1 MSALRTILIACA
13 AAATG
18 FGSLCLP
25 VTAAEFSPGQTSE
38 IEKIVKDYLIKNPE
52 ILRDA
57 MAALERKQKD
67 EEAATREKV
76 VSDNASLLFNSVN
89 QANVGNAKGKITIVE
104 FFDYNCGYCKRTV
117 DDMARL
123 MKSEPD
129 LRVVLKDFPVLGPG
143 SVEAAKIA
151 TALRNQFKGDKF
163 WEYHQRLFA
172 MPHPREGVGKAQA
185 LAAAKELGADMDR
198 LEKDAE
204 AADTRKGIEETM
216 QLADSLSLSGTP
228 SFVVGSEVVVGAVG
242 YDELKNKIGNVRK
255 CGKPVCS

>member
-1 MSALRTILIACA
+1 MSALRPILIACA
-13 AAATG
+13 AAAIG
-18 FGSLCLP
+18 FGGLCPP
-25 VTAAEFSPGQTSE
+25 VKAAEFSPGQTSE
-38 IEKIVKDYLIKNPE
+38 IEAIVKDYLVKNPE

-67 EEAATREKV
+67 EEVATRAKV
-76 VSDNASLLFNSVN
+76 VSDNATLLFNSVN

-117 DDMARL
+117 EDMAKL

-185 LAAAKELGADMDR
+185 LAVAKELGADMDR

-216 QLADSLSLSGTP
+216 QLANSLSLSGTP
-228 SFVVGSEVVVGAVG
+228 SFVVGSDVVVGAVG

-255 CGKPVCS
+255 CGKAVCS